1 MDKKMTIKIPNTE
14 IKKYLKEFP
23 RIKRKWL
30 RKSAAAAVSSP
41 PLKHHVVDEKLE
53 KEIVTLP
60 AL

>member
-30 RKSAAAAVSSP
+30 RKSAHAVSSP

-53 KEIVTLP
+53 REIVTLP